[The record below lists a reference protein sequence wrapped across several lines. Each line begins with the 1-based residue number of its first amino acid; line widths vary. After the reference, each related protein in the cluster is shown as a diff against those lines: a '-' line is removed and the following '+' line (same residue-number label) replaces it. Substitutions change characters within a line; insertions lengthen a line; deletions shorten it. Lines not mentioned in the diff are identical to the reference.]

1 MIVLCGMTSSGK
13 DTIQKE
19 LIKLGMKSVVSYTTR
34 PMRKGETEGVEYHFI
49 TKEDFLKKES
59 ENFFA
64 ETTSYNV
71 ATKETWY
78 YGTAKEDLTDDKVVI
93 LNPDGI
99 RQIKKCEGI
108 NPIIFYIH
116 SELDTIKKRLLQRGD
131 NPEEANR
138 RIQADIEDFKDI
150 MDYAH
155 CVITNENVEPYILG
169 ETIRGLYNKH
179 KGE

>member
-19 LIKLGMKSVVSYTTR
+19 LIKLGIKSVISYTTR

-49 TKEDFLKKES
+49 TKEDFLKKQS

-71 ATKETWY
+71 ASKDTWY
-78 YGTAKEDLTDDKVVI
+78 YGTAKEDLTNGKVAI

-108 NPIIFYIH
+108 NPVIFYIH
-116 SELDTIKKRLLQRGD
+116 SEIETIKNRLLQRGD
-131 NPEEANR
+131 NPEEASR
-138 RIQADIEDFKDI
+138 RIKADIEDFKDI
-150 MDYAH
+150 MNYAH
-155 CVITNENVEPYILG
+155 YVINNENVEPRILG
-169 ETIRGLYNKH
+169 ETIRNLAKFKNR
-179 KGE
+179 